1 MSLGKSQAVLRIKK
15 QREARTGA
23 ALRQSRAAFTA
34 AYQGYQ
40 QADQTLKAH
49 VSAAQDQKER
59 LYAEILGQA
68 FRPGD
73 IDRLN
78 HQVERIDAQVAEL
91 KDKVRA
97 AQEGILKAKSALDKA
112 KADHAT
118 ERRQVEK
125 WKRLTERA
133 EKTEWRREALAAETA
148 LDEEVSDRHGRHL
161 VLSEGASGS

>member
-1 MSLGKSQAVLRIKK
+1 MSLEKGRAILRIKK
-15 QREARTGA
+15 QREERTGV
-23 ALRQSRAAFTA
+23 ALRQSMAAFTV
-34 AYQGYQ
+34 AYQDYQ
-40 QADQTLKAH
+40 QADQTLKAY

-78 HQVERIDAQVAEL
+78 HQVERIGAQVAEL
-91 KDKVRA
+91 KERVRA
-97 AQEGILKAKSALDKA
+97 AQEGLLKAKAALDKA

-125 WKRLTERA
+125 WKRLAERA
-133 EKTEWRREALAAETA
+133 EKTERRREALAAETA
-148 LDEEVSDRHGRHL
+148 LDEEVSDRHGRRL
-161 VLSEGASGS
+161 VLSQGASGS